1 MVVEEHIRV
10 TPSPHVRRFAAYYS
24 GYRSRG
30 AAPAVHRGL
39 PSPYLTLILTLDE
52 PLTMAKHLDPAA
64 GPSNHDA
71 LLGGMHDRPVY
82 VTHDGNQSG
91 IQIGLEPLAVR
102 ALLGVPAGELWCLDL
117 DPSDVFGSW
126 VDGVRERL
134 LAATD
139 WPSRFAVVDDMLLR
153 AERAALGRRAP
164 ASDEVRHVWR
174 RLLTSGGRS
183 RIGDLALE
191 TGWSERHLT
200 ARFTAEMGARPKQA
214 ARLIRFHL
222 ASRAVAASAA
232 SGRGTLAG
240 IAADTGYYDQ
250 SHLDRDFTEF
260 AGCCPSAW
268 VAEEFGNIQAGAYRR
283 AAGSQS

>member
-1 MVVEEHIRV
+1 M
-10 TPSPHVRRFAAYYS
+10 
-24 GYRSRG
+24 
-30 AAPAVHRGL
+30 HRGL

-71 LLGGMHDRPVY
+71 LLGGMHDRPVQ

-153 AERAALGRRAP
+153 AERAALRPSCTCLRR
-164 ASDEVRHVWR
+164 
-174 RLLTSGGRS
+174 G
-183 RIGDLALE
+183 
-191 TGWSERHLT
+191 
-200 ARFTAEMGARPKQA
+200 A
-214 ARLIRFHL
+214 ARL
-222 ASRAVAASAA
+222 A
-232 SGRGTLAG
+232 TP
-240 IAADTGYYDQ
+240 ADLRRTIP
-250 SHLDRDFTEF
+250 DRRP
-260 AGCCPSAW
+260 CPRDRL
-268 VAEEFGNIQAGAYRR
+268 E
-283 AAGSQS
+283 